1 MSSPSESEP
10 VKLIASLFS
19 PEKELVELVVD
30 ELSGLFGPVDW
41 VSRECFFD
49 RTRYYER
56 EMGWPLHRR
65 FVSFERLVRPEDIV
79 DIKHRTNE
87 FEKKYLKG
95 ETRRINID
103 PGYISAERLV
113 LATGKNYVHRIYLS
127 RGIYADLTLV
137 FHKGYFEPLP
147 WTYRDYREPW
157 IREAFRKVRGT
168 YMLERKERNRLDQQH
183 DSLRQGRP

>member
-1 MSSPSESEP
+1 MSSPRESEP

-19 PEKELVELVVD
+19 PEKDLVEAVVD
-30 ELSGLFGPVDW
+30 ELSGPFGPVDW
-41 VSRECFFD
+41 ISRECFFD

-65 FVSFERLVRPEDIV
+65 FVSFERLIHPEDIV
-79 DIKHRTNE
+79 DTKLRTNE
-87 FEKKYLKG
+87 CEQKYLRGK
-95 ETRRINID
+95 TRRINID

-137 FHKGYFEPLP
+137 FHKGHFETLP
-147 WTYRDYREPW
+147 WTFKDYAEPW
-157 IREAFRKVRGT
+157 IREELRKVRET
-168 YMLERKERNRLDQQH
+168 YMGERKEKRRLDQ
-183 DSLRQGRP
+183 